1 MPTVRNVRHPVEPL
15 HAVGVSADHVPKN
28 DAGRPGID
36 GVWLLGCCGSDPS
49 GIHDRDVDGS
59 RRPQGLPRGRPARG
73 GRGGGAV
80 GSGWRRDR
88 VSPGG
93 AAGRTGGMCAD
104 RSDGVGVPQ
113 RPGRRLPRH
122 PRRPPAGGL
131 CLPARAQPRL
141 ARSAAPVSR
150 PAATPAQTI
159 AAALAERAGA
169 ADGAGRHL
177 SGDPAAVVRHAAR
190 PRGPGEPAGLR
201 VSTPGTPGPAHGH
214 RHLHGFRP
222 AAARCAAGNASGRR
236 TGAELLPVLPRTA
249 TLPVHPSLRPLVAR
263 GGPVARRS
271 TADEFR
277 DPLQRGRRGAAATRG
292 ASSRARLAEEGLL
305 LRLGRAADRGRL
317 RATGPAGA
325 AHSSDRATGGD
336 HGAVQWQPAA
346 GVGPLHL

>member
-1 MPTVRNVRHPVEPL
+1 MPTACNAHRPLERMNAVRS
-15 HAVGVSADHVPKN
+15 SADHVPKS

-73 GRGGGAV
+73 GQDGGAA
-80 GSGWRRDR
+80 GSGRRRDR

-113 RPGRRLPRH
+113 RPWRRLPRH

-150 PAATPAQTI
+150 PAATPAHTG

-169 ADGAGRHL
+169 ADSAGRDL
-177 SGDPAAVVRHAAR
+177 SGEPAAVVRHAAR
-190 PRGPGEPAGLR
+190 
-201 VSTPGTPGPAHGH
+201 
-214 RHLHGFRP
+214 
-222 AAARCAAGNASGRR
+222 
-236 TGAELLPVLPRTA
+236 
-249 TLPVHPSLRPLVAR
+249 
-263 GGPVARRS
+263 
-271 TADEFR
+271 
-277 DPLQRGRRGAAATRG
+277 
-292 ASSRARLAEEGLL
+292 
-305 LRLGRAADRGRL
+305 
-317 RATGPAGA
+317 
-325 AHSSDRATGGD
+325 
-336 HGAVQWQPAA
+336 
-346 GVGPLHL
+346 